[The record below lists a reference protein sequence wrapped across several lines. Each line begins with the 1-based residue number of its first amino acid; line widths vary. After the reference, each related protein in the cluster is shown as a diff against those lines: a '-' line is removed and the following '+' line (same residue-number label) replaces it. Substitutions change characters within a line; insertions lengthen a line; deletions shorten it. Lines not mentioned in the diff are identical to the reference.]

1 MTKEFPDTAN
11 SILLSNSIQSTQD
24 KSNSIDKKHDVN
36 TNKADSSCHYGDFFT
51 ASIISSENWQH
62 DLSDNEEKISVEAFE
77 YDELETDDG
86 EDVLSISEI
95 DAVLIEKEFSSDGLY
110 EFDEIDDQENP
121 DLHSINEIETTGK
134 GNRFE
139 KANQIAIEV
148 IQTYNWGK
156 ANLSLLEKVFF
167 ESGWG
172 MARVSIER
180 ELNNGLNPEELKLAL
195 FIRQLWA
202 ENQQYWISFIHITS
216 NQPGQESRASYKTMS
231 WSESLRIIR
240 SFNDVP
246 SEEDIQ
252 IFIYQLYDDWYSSTT
267 LQRQYKAF
275 FKYLRYCTGLGSGSL
290 PGNEMFSFL
299 DSYCQE
305 SL

>member
-1 MTKEFPDTAN
+1 MTKKFPNTTNPILN
-11 SILLSNSIQSTQD
+11 STDS
-24 KSNSIDKKHDVN
+24 VN
-36 TNKADSSCHYGDFFT
+36 TNTADSSCRYKNFFT
-51 ASIISSENWQH
+51 ALNISSENCEY
-62 DLSDNEEKISVEAFE
+62 DLSNNEEKIGIETFE
-77 YDELETDDG
+77 YGELETDGG
-86 EDVLSISEI
+86 EDVLSISEV
-95 DAVLIEKEFSSDGLY
+95 DAVLIEKEFSCDGLY

-121 DLHSINEIETTGK
+121 EARYINKIETTGK
-134 GNRFE
+134 VNRFE

-156 ANLSLLEKVFF
+156 ENLSLLENVFF

-172 MARVSIER
+172 MTRVSIER
-180 ELNNGLNPEELKLAL
+180 ELNNGLDPEELKLAV

-216 NQPGQESRASYKTMS
+216 NQPGQESKAVYKTMS

-240 SFNDVP
+240 SFNNVP

-252 IFIYQLYDDWYSSTT
+252 IFVYQLYDDWYCSTT

-275 FKYLRYCTGLGSGSL
+275 FKYLKYRTSSGRGSL

-299 DSYCQE
+299 ESFYQE

>member
-1 MTKEFPDTAN
+1 MT
-11 SILLSNSIQSTQD
+11 
-24 KSNSIDKKHDVN
+24 
-36 TNKADSSCHYGDFFT
+36 
-51 ASIISSENWQH
+51 
-62 DLSDNEEKISVEAFE
+62 
-77 YDELETDDG
+77 G
-86 EDVLSISEI
+86 EDVLNFSEI
-95 DAVLIEKEFSSDGLY
+95 DAVLIEKEFSYDGLY
-110 EFDEIDDQENP
+110 EFDELDDQENP
-121 DLHSINEIETTGK
+121 EPHYINEIETTGK
-134 GNRFE
+134 VNRFE

-156 ANLSLLEKVFF
+156 ENLLLLEKVFF

-172 MARVSIER
+172 MTRVSIER

-216 NQPGQESRASYKTMS
+216 NQPGQESKAAYKTMS
-231 WSESLRIIR
+231 WSEALRIIR
-240 SFNDVP
+240 TFNDMP

-252 IFIYQLYDDWYSSTT
+252 IFIYQLYDDWYCSAT

-275 FKYLRYCTGLGSGSL
+275 FKYLKYCTGIGRGSL
-290 PGNEMFSFL
+290 TGNEIFL
-299 DSYCQE
+299 FPDSYYQE